1 MDLPLTALALAGFV
15 VATYVAYA
23 YNHLVMLR
31 HNVDKAWANIGV
43 LLKQRHDELPR
54 LVAVCREHMRYE
66 QDVLERLTRARSAAV
81 AARDSRDVAGVGGA
95 EAALRSS
102 LAALFALAESYP
114 ALKAEARYT
123 ELAARIAALETSIAD
138 RRTFYNESVR
148 IHNVAIEQFPQSLLA
163 MAFGFAPRRLLTFD
177 AAALRDPS
185 PGFGRG

>member
-1 MDLPLTALALAGFV
+1 MDLPLTALALVGFV

-66 QDVLERLTRARSAAV
+66 QDVLERLTRARTAAV
-81 AARDSRDVAGVGGA
+81 AARESRDVAGVGGA

-114 ALKAEARYT
+114 TLKAEARYT

-138 RRTFYNESVR
+138 RRSFYNESVR

-163 MAFGFAPRRLLTFD
+163 LTSGFAPRRLLSFD
-177 AAALRDPS
+177 AAALHAPA
-185 PGFGRG
+185 PGFRRG